1 MGSGGGILLDIN
13 HIIFF
18 RNVMTSHTQAHAEM
32 QDTINQDGQK
42 LTADVSLCA
51 KLQTLENF
59 AKKKYESYI
68 GIVQASDDAQERFTS
83 SATNFLHAS
92 HLIMEAVLRVT
103 EVEGRKA

>member
-1 MGSGGGILLDIN
+1 
-13 HIIFF
+13 
-18 RNVMTSHTQAHAEM
+18 MTSHIQVHAEI
-32 QDTINQDGQK
+32 QDTISQNS
-42 LTADVSLCA
+42 DVSLCT
-51 KLQTLENF
+51 KLQALENF

-103 EVEGRKA
+103 EVEGRKS

>member
-1 MGSGGGILLDIN
+1 
-13 HIIFF
+13 
-18 RNVMTSHTQAHAEM
+18 MTSHIQAHTGT
-32 QDTINQDGQK
+32 QDTISQDSQK
-42 LTADVSLCA
+42 LTPDVSLCA
-51 KLQTLENF
+51 KLQMLENF

-103 EVEGRKA
+103 EVEGKKA